1 MLPIISGWLSSAVGR
16 FIDPE
21 GHRMKAGTILVTGGA
36 GYIGSHVVLALKD
49 AGRKVVVLDDL
60 STGRR
65 GAVPQDVPLVE
76 GCVGDRDVVASTIE
90 RHEVG
95 AVLHFAGSIVVPE
108 SVEKP
113 LAYYRNNT
121 INAQALLET
130 CLERGVDQFI
140 FSSTAAVYGA
150 PERQPIAEDT
160 PLAPINPYGW
170 SKRMFEQILSDSAK
184 AHGLRY
190 VALRYFNVAGADPA
204 GRTGQCSPVA
214 THLIKIASQV
224 AVGSR
229 PEIAVFG
236 NDYPTADGTC
246 IRDYVHVT
254 DLADAHVRA
263 LDHLEGGGTSRVF
276 NIGYGRGRSILEVLK
291 AFEDVLGKP
300 LPMRFA
306 SRRAGDPPELVAAGD
321 RLRAELGWVPMHDD
335 LRGIVETA
343 VAWERRCLEGDI
355 LP

>member
-1 MLPIISGWLSSAVGR
+1 MQAN
-16 FIDPE
+16 
-21 GHRMKAGTILVTGGA
+21 TILVTGGA
-36 GYIGSHVVLALKD
+36 GYIGSHVVLALRA
-49 AGRKVVVLDDL
+49 AGRDVVVVDDL

-65 GAVPQDVPLVE
+65 GAVPMDVPLVT
-76 GCVGDRDVVASTIE
+76 GSVGDRDVIGSTIE
-90 RHEVG
+90 QYRVG
-95 AVLHFAGSIVVPE
+95 AVMHFAGSIVVPE

-113 LAYYRNNT
+113 LLYYRNNT
-121 INAQALLET
+121 INAQTLLET

-150 PERQPIAEDT
+150 PEHQPIAET
-160 PLAPINPYGW
+160 APLAPINPYGW
-170 SKRMFEQILSDSAK
+170 SKRMFEQILSCSAA
-184 AHGLRY
+184 AHNLRY
-190 VALRYFNVAGADPA
+190 VALRYFNVAGADPE

-236 NDYPTADGTC
+236 NDYPTPDGTC

-254 DLADAHVRA
+254 DLAEAHVRA
-263 LDHLEGGGTSRVF
+263 LEHLERGGTSRVF
-276 NIGYGRGRSILEVLK
+276 NCGYGRGRSILEVLA
-291 AFEDVLGKP
+291 AFEEVLGTP

-306 SRRAGDPPELVAAGD
+306 PRRAGDPPELVASGD
-321 RLRAELGWVPMHDD
+321 RIRAELGWTPRHDD

-343 VAWERRCLEGDI
+343 IAWERRCVEDKL
-355 LP
+355 